1 MNTIIVRVY
10 ELTGLLEMLTEKN
23 VLTSFYVHT
32 KNGNV
37 VKIIRPFF
45 YSPTKHKIFISHQ
58 IILAENKSDWLY
70 FISQYTLI
78 WGPSWMLTAA
88 HKNVIIGS
96 RANTLQI
103 PFFIFRTHQNLLMK
117 CSGSLLVLKLQ
128 FWVWQLLAAS
138 EGLSSSRN
146 CPTVL
151 ENPMIWII
159 YFQGDFFV
167 HFHHVTHDGYY

>member
-1 MNTIIVRVY
+1 
-10 ELTGLLEMLTEKN
+10 MLTEKN

-96 RANTLQI
+96 RAYTLQI
-103 PFFIFRTHQNLLMK
+103 PFSFSGHTRIYWWNVLDLYW
-117 CSGSLLVLKLQ
+117 CWNCNSGSGNFWLHRRVCPVPEIVPQ
-128 FWVWQLLAAS
+128 F
-138 EGLSSSRN
+138 
-146 CPTVL
+146 
-151 ENPMIWII
+151 
-159 YFQGDFFV
+159 
-167 HFHHVTHDGYY
+167 